1 MKVVIQIQNPSYF
14 LGSEANNF
22 VYQSVK
28 TSYHELNSIKYLAGK
43 MKGSDGKDK
52 KLWPF
57 I

>member
-1 MKVVIQIQNPSYF
+1 MKIVIQIQNPSYF

-28 TSYHELNSIKYLAGK
+28 TTYHELNSIKYLAGK